1 MGVFKQAV
9 ITNEGERLLT
19 KIMANA
25 TTLKFTHATT
35 SNHEYPEDLNIKE
48 LKELE
53 GIRQTTDAPSAQIE
67 SENVVGVKALF
78 ENAKVEES
86 YYIWNIGLYAESEDG
101 EILFAVCQA
110 QTPDQ
115 MPAFKGVAPSA
126 YIYDIRLAISQASS
140 LTIVVNPSGT
150 VTMQDLIE
158 LEKKKVSIQG
168 GDISD
173 TVINIE
179 NPPDEDKNP
188 VKYPE
193 IGDSGTTKSIMGQ
206 IRRWLKSLKEDKV
219 DKKGGDVSDTVVSG
233 LTDSTAS
240 FPQPTAGDS
249 QETLW
254 GKVKKWQQDCLI
266 KFGNYVLMS
275 MITNQH
281 LNSTSNIPTSAL
293 VYLMQQAIQQN
304 QNAINV
310 LNTKHKVMIKKYTKT
325 IKIPANSFTGSIML
339 DIQPPSGLKAVGI
352 LGIQT
357 DYPATITPT
366 LWYLN
371 KGNQIAFCL
380 YSTYGSE
387 LTCTVF
393 FHVLLLPESWD
404 ITVNN

>member
-1 MGVFKQAV
+1 M
-9 ITNEGERLLT
+9 T

-310 LNTKHKVMIKKYTKT
+310 LNTKQIVEVGQATPWGAVINEQHCTKYGNHCDVYVRGQVLPGPIPIKTSLFSLPWKIKNVATIDIECVMTMWNNT
-325 IKIPANSFTGSIML
+325 FDTLIPAA
-339 DIQPPSGLKAVGI
+339 IQYDG
-352 LGIQT
+352 
-357 DYPATITPT
+357 
-366 LWYLN
+366 
-371 KGNQIAFCL
+371 
-380 YSTYGSE
+380 TYG
-387 LTCTVF
+387 TVQISYNHINANNF
-393 FHVLLLPESWD
+393 SFHLSYECD
-404 ITVNN
+404 

>member
-206 IRRWLKSLKEDKV
+206 IRRWLKSLKDDKV
-219 DKKGGDVSDTVVSG
+219 DKKGGDTADTVVSG

-249 QETLW
+249 QKTLW
-254 GKVKKWQQDCLI
+254 GKVKKWQQDCI
-266 KFGNYVLMS
+266 TKFGNYVLTS

-310 LNTKHKVMIKKYTKT
+310 LNTKQTETSNALGGKL
-325 IKIPANSFTGSIML
+325 S
-339 DIQPPSGLKAVGI
+339 KADAV
-352 LGIQT
+352 Q
-357 DYPATITPT
+357 
-366 LWYLN
+366 YLN
-371 KGNQIAFCL
+371 
-380 YSTYGSE
+380 
-387 LTCTVF
+387 
-393 FHVLLLPESWD
+393 WD
-404 ITVNN
+404 SGFKMPVITVNGQNILIPVTADTTQQFITSIKMMYHQSKWILRIGYWYNGAEHHANINADYTD